1 MHFRKPLWLL
11 EDGNNVMGEGKST
24 TEEPTWVPGVSL
36 RLYSELFFL
45 ELFNATITYL
55 FSQVNHEII

>member
-24 TEEPTWVPGVSL
+24 TEEPTC
-36 RLYSELFFL
+36 SELFFL